1 MASAN
6 PAPSVAK
13 PGEAPA
19 FRRSLLAWYRKA
31 QRPLP
36 WRHAP
41 TPYRTAVSE
50 FMLQQTQVA
59 TVIPYF
65 ERWVARWPTFKHLAQ
80 AKEHEVL
87 AAWAGLG
94 YYRRARLLHA
104 LAQAVVALP
113 KSPQTAAAWQQLPG
127 VGPYTAA
134 AIGSIAYGDPVAVVD
149 GNVVRVVTRLLGLR
163 RTFASTAD
171 AVRAVTPQ
179 AQALLSPSQPGD
191 YNQAIMELGATV
203 CRKAAPT
210 CEVCPIARWCASRG
224 QATAIPKFMA
234 KARKRET
241 VERALIV
248 VKGKV
253 LLRRYPQGAQRL
265 AGLAELPTMA
275 SLGHLPQ
282 TPIAIRRRTITST
295 TYEERLHQ
303 PRAKAAYPK
312 REGLVWVALT
322 ELPFAAVAGP
332 HLKWI
337 KELLS

>member
-1 MASAN
+1 
-6 PAPSVAK
+6 
-13 PGEAPA
+13 
-19 FRRSLLAWYRKA
+19 
-31 QRPLP
+31 
-36 WRHAP
+36 
-41 TPYRTAVSE
+41 
-50 FMLQQTQVA
+50 MLQQTQVA

-80 AKEHEVL
+80 AKEQEVL

-113 KSPQTAAAWQQLPG
+113 ESPQTAQAWQQLPG

-149 GNVVRVVTRLLGLR
+149 GNVVRVVSRLMGVR
-163 RTFASTAD
+163 RIFTSTAD
-171 AVRAVTPQ
+171 AVRAVTPR
-179 AQALLSPSQPGD
+179 AQALLSPTQPGD
-191 YNQAIMELGATV
+191 YNQAMMELGATV
-203 CRKAAPT
+203 CRKAAPA
-210 CEVCPIARWCASRG
+210 CEACPVAHWCAARG
-224 QATAIPKFMA
+224 QAQAIPKFID
-234 KARKRET
+234 KVRKRET

-253 LLRRYPQGAQRL
+253 LLRRYPKDAPRL

-275 SLGHLPQ
+275 SLGHRPNV
-282 TPIAIRRRTITST
+282 PFAIRRRTITST
-295 TYEERLHQ
+295 TYEERLHK
-303 PRAKAAYPK
+303 PRAKAGYPK
-312 REGLVWVALT
+312 RAGLIWVAMA

-337 KELLS
+337 KELQG